1 MQSTKRIQGT
11 YYTAT
16 FLFWF
21 GTALPISILVLFLQA
36 RGMSLFQVGMAMG
49 LYSLTI
55 VLLEV
60 PTGGLADAV
69 GRKRVALVAYSL
81 MAATMAA
88 LLFAFSFPMLLLGF
102 VFYGAGRALS
112 SGALDAWFVDA
123 LQAAEPEIE
132 LQPKLAMAGTVTLT
146 ALGIGALVGSSLP
159 RLFAYLPADGTAVI
173 TPLAI
178 PVLFSLVVKLVL
190 VLFVALAVKEEREP
204 EAAAGWQQG
213 FQAVPAIVADAFQLS
228 RKNPTILL
236 LLGATMAGGLAMMGI
251 ETFWQPRF
259 AVLQDGNVENTL
271 LFGIAMAGSF
281 FVGVVGNII
290 STPLS
295 HKLGKRYGLIAAMAR
310 GLQGLFLIVL
320 ALQTAV
326 PLFILLFWLVY
337 LSMGVMDSPQS
348 TLINEEIPSERRSAM
363 LSVQSLAN
371 YVGSALGAIGLGYL
385 AEHTSVSVAWIV
397 AGSILVVSLFLYLQ
411 VDVRQRNQKRI
422 HESKETVFPV
432 NEKANAS

>member
-1 MQSTKRIQGT
+1 
-11 YYTAT
+11 
-16 FLFWF
+16 
-21 GTALPISILVLFLQA
+21 
-36 RGMSLFQVGMAMG
+36 
-49 LYSLTI
+49 
-55 VLLEV
+55 
-60 PTGGLADAV
+60 
-69 GRKRVALVAYSL
+69 
-81 MAATMAA
+81 
-88 LLFAFSFPMLLLGF
+88 
-102 VFYGAGRALS
+102 
-112 SGALDAWFVDA
+112 
-123 LQAAEPEIE
+123 
-132 LQPKLAMAGTVTLT
+132 
-146 ALGIGALVGSSLP
+146 
-159 RLFAYLPADGTAVI
+159 
-173 TPLAI
+173 
-178 PVLFSLVVKLVL
+178 LFSLVVKLVL

-204 EAAAGWQQG
+204 ETVAGWQQG

-228 RKNPTILL
+228 RQNPTILL
-236 LLGATMAGGLAMMGI
+236 LLGATMAGGLAIMGI

-295 HKLGKRYGLIAAMAR
+295 YKLDKRYGLVAAMAR

-320 ALQTAV
+320 AAQTAV

-337 LSMGVMDSPQS
+337 LGMGVMDSPQS

-363 LSVQSLAN
+363 LSVQSLSN

-411 VDVRQRNQKRI
+411 VDARQRNQKRN
-422 HESKETVFPV
+422 HESKETVFPTR
-432 NEKANAS
+432 EKANAG